1 VASNRQSATNGRSI
15 RAPCAVRRVPAESS
29 IENPVSSIQYRVSS
43 IQYRATSIQ
52 KPASS
57 ERCHMST
64 LKAFLK
70 FINAVNDWVGNLLSY
85 FLFLFFALLFMEV
98 ILRYFFNSPTVWANE
113 LAQMLFGAYAILA
126 GGYIMRTGG
135 HVNVDI
141 VYSRL
146 SKKSKA
152 GLDIFTSILFFL
164 FCGMMLIYG
173 GSLAWDS
180 LSRFEHSQSAWNPP
194 LYPAKLMIPL
204 AALLLML
211 QGLAK
216 LMRDICIFLD
226 VDIDVAQETQ
236 KGETL

>member
-1 VASNRQSATNGRSI
+1 MSI
-15 RAPCAVRRVPAESS
+15 
-29 IENPVSSIQYRVSS
+29 
-43 IQYRATSIQ
+43 
-52 KPASS
+52 
-57 ERCHMST
+57 

-70 FINAVNDWVGNLLSY
+70 FITAVNIRVGNLLSY
-85 FLFLFFALLFMEV
+85 FLFLFFVLLLVEV

-126 GGYIMRTGG
+126 GGYILCTGG

-141 VYSRL
+141 LYSRL
-146 SKKSKA
+146 SIKSKA
-152 GLDIFTSILFFL
+152 GLDVFTSLLFFL
-164 FCGMMLIYG
+164 FSGMLLIYG

-180 LSRFEHSQSAWNPP
+180 LARFEHSQSAWNPP

-204 AALLLML
+204 AALLLIL

-216 LMRDICIFLD
+216 LIRDILILFDIDLD
-226 VDIDVAQETQ
+226 VTQEIQ

>member
-1 VASNRQSATNGRSI
+1 MN
-15 RAPCAVRRVPAESS
+15 
-29 IENPVSSIQYRVSS
+29 
-43 IQYRATSIQ
+43 
-52 KPASS
+52 
-57 ERCHMST
+57 
-64 LKAFLK
+64 FLK
-70 FINAVNDWVGNLLSY
+70 TLMSIIDRINDRVGSLLSY
-85 FLFLFFALLFMEV
+85 FLFFFFILLLMEV

-141 VYSRL
+141 LYSRL
-146 SKKSKA
+146 SKKSRA
-152 GLDIFTSILFFL
+152 VLDILTSLLFFL
-164 FCGMMLIYG
+164 FCTMLLVYG

-204 AALLLML
+204 AAVLLLL
-211 QGLAK
+211 QGLVK
-216 LMRDICIFLD
+216 LIRDILLLF
-226 VDIDVAQETQ
+226 DIDTDSRQETR

>member
-1 VASNRQSATNGRSI
+1 
-15 RAPCAVRRVPAESS
+15 
-29 IENPVSSIQYRVSS
+29 
-43 IQYRATSIQ
+43 
-52 KPASS
+52 
-57 ERCHMST
+57 MSF

-70 FINAVNDWVGNLLSY
+70 FINAVNDRVGNLLSY
-85 FLFLFFALLFMEV
+85 FLFFFFALLFLEV

-126 GGYIMRTGG
+126 GGYILRTGG

-141 VYSRL
+141 LYSRL
-146 SKKSKA
+146 STKSKA
-152 GLDIFTSILFFL
+152 ALDVFTSILFFL
-164 FCGMMLIYG
+164 FCGMLLIYG

-204 AALLLML
+204 AALLLIL

-216 LMRDICIFLD
+216 LVRDICILFNIELNGD
-226 VDIDVAQETQ
+226 GKIQ

>member
-1 VASNRQSATNGRSI
+1 MN
-15 RAPCAVRRVPAESS
+15 
-29 IENPVSSIQYRVSS
+29 
-43 IQYRATSIQ
+43 
-52 KPASS
+52 
-57 ERCHMST
+57 
-64 LKAFLK
+64 FLK
-70 FINAVNDWVGNLLSY
+70 TLMSIIDRINDRVGNLLSY
-85 FLFLFFALLFMEV
+85 FLFFFFILLLMEV

-141 VYSRL
+141 LYSRL
-146 SKKSKA
+146 SKKSRA
-152 GLDIFTSILFFL
+152 GLDILTSLLFFL
-164 FCGMMLIYG
+164 FCAMLLVYG

-204 AALLLML
+204 AAVLLLL
-211 QGLAK
+211 QGLVK
-216 LMRDICIFLD
+216 LIRDILLLF
-226 VDIDVAQETQ
+226 DIDTDLRQETR

>member
-1 VASNRQSATNGRSI
+1 MTV
-15 RAPCAVRRVPAESS
+15 
-29 IENPVSSIQYRVSS
+29 
-43 IQYRATSIQ
+43 
-52 KPASS
+52 
-57 ERCHMST
+57 

-70 FINAVNDWVGNLLSY
+70 FINAVNDRVGKLLSY

-126 GGYIMRTGG
+126 GGYIMLTGG

-141 VYSRL
+141 LYSRL
-146 SKKSKA
+146 SQKTRA
-152 GLDIFTSILFFL
+152 GLDIFTSVLFFL
-164 FCGMMLIYG
+164 FCGMLLVYG

-204 AALLLML
+204 AALLLIL

-216 LMRDICIFLD
+216 LIRDIFTVL
-226 VDIDVAQETQ
+226 DIDVDVADETQ

>member
-1 VASNRQSATNGRSI
+1 MTF
-15 RAPCAVRRVPAESS
+15 
-29 IENPVSSIQYRVSS
+29 
-43 IQYRATSIQ
+43 
-52 KPASS
+52 
-57 ERCHMST
+57 

-70 FINAVNDWVGNLLSY
+70 FINAVNDRVGKLLSY

-126 GGYIMRTGG
+126 GGYILLTGG

-141 VYSRL
+141 LYSRL
-146 SKKSKA
+146 SKKSRA
-152 GLDIFTSILFFL
+152 GLDIFTAVLFFL
-164 FCGMMLIYG
+164 FCGMLLVYG

-216 LMRDICIFLD
+216 LIRDIFVVL
-226 VDIDVAQETQ
+226 DIDVDATEETR

>member
-1 VASNRQSATNGRSI
+1 MSI
-15 RAPCAVRRVPAESS
+15 LR
-29 IENPVSSIQYRVSS
+29 
-43 IQYRATSIQ
+43 
-52 KPASS
+52 
-57 ERCHMST
+57 
-64 LKAFLK
+64 AFLK
-70 FINAVNDWVGNLLSY
+70 FIDAVNEKVGNLLSY
-85 FLFLFFALLFMEV
+85 FLFFFFVLLLMEV

-126 GGYIMRTGG
+126 GGYILRSGG

-141 VYSRL
+141 LYSRL
-146 SKKSKA
+146 SRKQRA
-152 GLDIFTSILFFL
+152 VLDIVTSSLFFL
-164 FCGMMLIYG
+164 FCGMLLVYG

-180 LSRFEHSQSAWNPP
+180 LARFEHSQSAWNPP

-216 LMRDICIFLD
+216 LIRDILILCN
-226 VDIDVAQETQ
+226 IDTGVTVETQ

>member
-1 VASNRQSATNGRSI
+1 MSI
-15 RAPCAVRRVPAESS
+15 
-29 IENPVSSIQYRVSS
+29 
-43 IQYRATSIQ
+43 
-52 KPASS
+52 
-57 ERCHMST
+57 

-70 FINAVNDWVGNLLSY
+70 FINAVNDRIGNLLSY
-85 FLFLFFALLFMEV
+85 FLFFFFALLLLEV

-113 LAQMLFGAYAILA
+113 LAQMFFGAYAILA
-126 GGYIMRTGG
+126 GGYILRTGG

-141 VYSRL
+141 LYSHL
-146 SKKSKA
+146 SKKSRA
-152 GLDIFTSILFFL
+152 ALDIGTSLLFFL
-164 FCGMMLIYG
+164 FCGMLLIYG

-216 LMRDICIFLD
+216 LIRDILILSNMD
-226 VDIDVAQETQ
+226 TDLPQETQ

>member
-1 VASNRQSATNGRSI
+1 MSI
-15 RAPCAVRRVPAESS
+15 
-29 IENPVSSIQYRVSS
+29 
-43 IQYRATSIQ
+43 
-52 KPASS
+52 
-57 ERCHMST
+57 

-70 FINAVNDWVGNLLSY
+70 FIDAVNERVGNLLSY
-85 FLFLFFALLFMEV
+85 FLFFFFVLLLMEV

-126 GGYIMRTGG
+126 GGYILRTGG

-141 VYSRL
+141 LYSRL
-146 SKKSKA
+146 SRKQRA
-152 GLDIFTSILFFL
+152 VLDIVTSSLFFL
-164 FCGMMLIYG
+164 FCGMLLVYG

-180 LSRFEHSQSAWNPP
+180 LARFEHSQSAWNPP

-216 LMRDICIFLD
+216 LIRDILILCN
-226 VDIDVAQETQ
+226 IDTGMTVETQ

>member
-1 VASNRQSATNGRSI
+1 MSI
-15 RAPCAVRRVPAESS
+15 
-29 IENPVSSIQYRVSS
+29 
-43 IQYRATSIQ
+43 
-52 KPASS
+52 
-57 ERCHMST
+57 

-70 FINAVNDWVGNLLSY
+70 FIDAVNERVGNLLSY
-85 FLFLFFALLFMEV
+85 FLFFFFVLLLMEV
-98 ILRYFFNSPTVWANE
+98 VLRYFFNSPTVWANE

-126 GGYIMRTGG
+126 GGYILRTGG

-141 VYSRL
+141 LYSRL
-146 SKKSKA
+146 SRKQKA
-152 GLDIFTSILFFL
+152 VLDIVTSSLFFL
-164 FCGMMLIYG
+164 FCGMLLVYG

-180 LSRFEHSQSAWNPP
+180 LARFEHSQSAWNPP

-216 LMRDICIFLD
+216 LIRDILILCN
-226 VDIDVAQETQ
+226 IDTGVTVETQ

>member
-1 VASNRQSATNGRSI
+1 MSI
-15 RAPCAVRRVPAESS
+15 
-29 IENPVSSIQYRVSS
+29 
-43 IQYRATSIQ
+43 
-52 KPASS
+52 
-57 ERCHMST
+57 

-70 FINAVNDWVGNLLSY
+70 LIDAVNDRVGNLLSY
-85 FLFLFFALLFMEV
+85 FLFFFFVLLLMEV
-98 ILRYFFNSPTVWANE
+98 VLRYFFNSPTVWANE

-126 GGYIMRTGG
+126 GGYILRTGG

-141 VYSRL
+141 LYSRL
-146 SKKSKA
+146 SRKQRA
-152 GLDIFTSILFFL
+152 VLDIVTSSLFFL
-164 FCGMMLIYG
+164 FCGMLLVYG

-180 LSRFEHSQSAWNPP
+180 LARFEHSQSAWNPP

-216 LMRDICIFLD
+216 LIRDIFILCN
-226 VDIDVAQETQ
+226 IDTGVTVETQ

>member
-1 VASNRQSATNGRSI
+1 MSI
-15 RAPCAVRRVPAESS
+15 
-29 IENPVSSIQYRVSS
+29 
-43 IQYRATSIQ
+43 
-52 KPASS
+52 
-57 ERCHMST
+57 

-70 FINAVNDWVGNLLSY
+70 FIDAVNDRVGNLLSC
-85 FLFLFFALLFMEV
+85 FLFFFFVLLLMEV

-126 GGYIMRTGG
+126 GGYILRTGG

-141 VYSRL
+141 LYSRL
-146 SKKSKA
+146 SRKQRA
-152 GLDIFTSILFFL
+152 VLDIVTSSLFFL
-164 FCGMMLIYG
+164 FCGMLLVYG

-180 LSRFEHSQSAWNPP
+180 LARFEHSQSAWNPP

-216 LMRDICIFLD
+216 LIRDILILCN
-226 VDIDVAQETQ
+226 IDTGVTVETQ